1 METTQVENPE
11 NTVINISVK
20 CLIKDL
26 TLQVSN
32 ETDIDNLITSLKE
45 KLLNLINLAKADNE
59 FIDNP
64 KLINL
69 NLGSFI
75 NQIHINTLP
84 IADNV

>member
-45 KLLNLINLAKADNE
+45 KLLNLINFAKADNE